1 MLSLD
6 EGFGLPLAEARYFGT
21 PAVVS
26 DLPVFHEVLGDYGTF
41 VNPTDPTDIARGIL
55 RVRRGSTKGER
66 HQWEDSVRIMRS
78 EIAER
83 LRS

>member
-1 MLSLD
+1 M
-6 EGFGLPLAEARYFGT
+6 
-21 PAVVS
+21 
-26 DLPVFHEVLGDYGTF
+26 FHEVLGDYGTF
-41 VNPTDPTDIARGIL
+41 VNPTDRTDIARGIL
-55 RVRRGSTKGER
+55 RVRRGSTRGER